1 MSSLPGGSADKLGNR
16 YELLWTV
23 SEFLRMLRGDGA
35 VSIRI
40 EDPGTEKAEF
50 VVQGVNREL
59 HQAKRRAPEGKWSLS
74 SLAKGG
80 AEILQAISRQLA
92 GNTDRFVFVSG

>member
-35 VSIRI
+35 TSIRI
-40 EDPGTEKAEF
+40 EDLGLI
-50 VVQGVNREL
+50 RI
-59 HQAKRRAPEGKWSLS
+59 
-74 SLAKGG
+74 GG
-80 AEILQAISRQLA
+80 R
-92 GNTDRFVFVSG
+92 VS

>member
-23 SEFLRMLRGDGA
+23 SEFLRMLRGEGA

-59 HQAKRRAPEGKWSLS
+59 HQAKRRAPRFIGRLS
-74 SLAKGG
+74 PRA
-80 AEILQAISRQLA
+80 ACA
-92 GNTDRFVFVSG
+92 FSGPRRPS